1 MSKNGLLFIKGVL
14 LELVQNLL
22 DFGPLLQDTTV
33 RSTTLT
39 KVSISRI
46 YSQHDLTG
54 KSLSMGWEVAIYYD
68 GLTE

>member
-1 MSKNGLLFIKGVL
+1 ML

-22 DFGPLLQDTTV
+22 DFGPMLQGTTV
-33 RSTTLT
+33 WSTTLT

-46 YSQHDLTG
+46 YSQHDLTVKG
-54 KSLSMGWEVAIYYD
+54 LSMGWEVAVYYD